1 MVPKSDN
8 EWASRKYYG
17 KGKLNI
23 DIIMQSRMTRYSV
36 VIEVL
41 RPVAFPDAD

>member
-23 DIIMQSRMTRYSV
+23 DIMQSRMTRYSV